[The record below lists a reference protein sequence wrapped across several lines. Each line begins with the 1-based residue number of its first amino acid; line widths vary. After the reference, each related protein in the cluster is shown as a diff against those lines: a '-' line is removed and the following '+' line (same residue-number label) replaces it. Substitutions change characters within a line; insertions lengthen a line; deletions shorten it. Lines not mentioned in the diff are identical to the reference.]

1 MNFSNYYKLFTEG
14 LSRSIIVVDVQPA
27 YAGKNDIYLNPI
39 FSEIINFCAKSSG
52 KILMFVNAEEDQFT
66 DDTIEDVKIFWE
78 DRGFVDWN
86 RVEIIDKG
94 YGFLRGWMDNQVS
107 DRSIIKA
114 LREMY
119 RLRISDSREIV
130 DSFDEVE
137 SQEKWIEILNDA
149 NIPSHDPL
157 YVFPKSIGKLKE
169 YENSLLVGGGRNECL
184 REVELIM
191 NAFNIKYKRVDSL
204 IYG

>member
-1 MNFSNYYKLFTEG
+1 MNFSNYHKLFIEG

-27 YAGKNDIYLNPI
+27 YSGIYDGDENPI
-39 FSEIINFCAKSSG
+39 FEKIINFCQQSSG
-52 KILMFVNAEEDQFT
+52 KILMFVNAEEDQLT
-66 DDTIEDVKIFWE
+66 TDTIEDIKIYWE
-78 DRGFVDWN
+78 DSGFDDWN
-86 RVEIIDKG
+86 RVEIVDKG

-130 DSFDEVE
+130 DSFDEVS
-137 SQEKWIEILNDA
+137 SQEKWIEILNDP

-157 YVFPKSIGKLKE
+157 LVFPKSIGKLKE
-169 YENSLLVGGGRNECL
+169 YQNSLLVGGGRNECL

-191 NAFNIKYKRVDSL
+191 NAFNIKYKRVDDL

>member
-1 MNFSNYYKLFTEG
+1 MNFLNYYKLFTEG

-27 YAGKNDIYLNPI
+27 YSGIYDGDENPI
-39 FSEIINFCAKSSG
+39 FEKIINFCQRSSG
-52 KILMFVNAEEDQFT
+52 KILMFVNAEEDQLT
-66 DDTIEDVKIFWE
+66 TDTIEDIKIYWE
-78 DRGFVDWN
+78 DSGFDDWN
-86 RVEIIDKG
+86 RVEIVDKG

-130 DSFDEVE
+130 DSFDEVD
-137 SQEKWIEILNDA
+137 SQEKWKETLNDP

-157 YVFPKSIGKLKE
+157 YVFPKSIRKLKE
-169 YENSLLVGGGRNECL
+169 YQNSLLVGGGRNECL

-191 NAFNIKYKRVDSL
+191 NAFNIKYKRVDDL